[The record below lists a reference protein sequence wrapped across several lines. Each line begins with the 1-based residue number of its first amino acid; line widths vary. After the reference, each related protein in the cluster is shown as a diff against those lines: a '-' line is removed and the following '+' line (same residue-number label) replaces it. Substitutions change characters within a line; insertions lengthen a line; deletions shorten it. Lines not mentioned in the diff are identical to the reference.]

1 MHADSD
7 QSWKLDQE
15 RTETEKKIIS
25 HISFSLQVTLD
36 ILQLRLQLLL
46 GLGEGGGFALG
57 ICKLLAKLSIL
68 RLCLGLR
75 RL

>member
-1 MHADSD
+1 MET
-7 QSWKLDQE
+7 DQE
-15 RTETEKKIIS
+15 QTENRKKFVS
-25 HISFSLQVTLD
+25 HISFGLQVTLD

-46 GLGEGGGFALG
+46 GIGEGGGFALG